1 MRDARDALDRELL
14 ARDEIDELLAA
25 YVDVVSARCR
35 TRLGV
40 HGDDAAQAVCER
52 LWRELKTGK
61 HRDGRVPFRVVV
73 HKVIDW
79 TCAGWTGT
87 VLTVDQ
93 ELDEWDGPEPDD
105 FTDDVAARLDM
116 EQFVLSL
123 PPGDGEV
130 ARLRMLQG
138 REIDE
143 IAAELDMKRNAVDQA
158 LYRVRKK
165 LVAWL
170 ED

>member
-35 TRLGV
+35 ARLDV

-52 LWRELKTGK
+52 LWRELKAGR

-73 HKVIDW
+73 HQVIDW
-79 TCAGWTGT
+79 TCKGWTGAILST
-87 VLTVDQ
+87 DL
-93 ELDEWDGPEPDD
+93 ELEEWDEPEPGNIA
-105 FTDDVAARLDM
+105 DDVAARLDM
-116 EQFVLSL
+116 EEFVLSL
-123 PPGDGEV
+123 PAGDGAV
-130 ARLRMLQG
+130 ARLRILQG

-143 IAAELDMKRNAVDQA
+143 IAAELDMRRNAVDQA

>member
-14 ARDEIDELLAA
+14 ARDEIDELLAG
-25 YVDVVSARCR
+25 YVDTAFARCR
-35 TRLGV
+35 ARLGG

-52 LWRELKTGK
+52 LWRELKQGK

-79 TCAGWTGT
+79 VCAGMTGT
-87 VLTVDQ
+87 TPGRDL
-93 ELDEWDGPEPDD
+93 ELEDWDGPDPGDLE
-105 FTDDVAARLDM
+105 DDVVARLDM
-116 EQFVLSL
+116 EAFVASL

-130 ARLRMLQG
+130 ARLRILRG
-138 REIDE
+138 REIEE
-143 IAAELDMKRNAVDQA
+143 IAAELGMKRNAVDQA
-158 LYRVRKK
+158 LHRVRTR